1 MTAERLASIDDRFLS
16 QIKNSPKSQYR
27 QQMEI

>member
-1 MTAERLASIDDRFLS
+1 MTSGRLASIDVRFLS
-16 QIKNSPKSQYR
+16 QIKKSPKSQYR